1 MTDPFAVIP
10 VKPKKKCIL
19 HKCSTCADRQCR
31 VRGKVVDWTHCPRWA
46 EKKKIAS
53 DCDFEGR

>member
-10 VKPKKKCIL
+10 VRPKKKCIL

-31 VRGKVVDWTHCPRWA
+31 VRGKVVDWMHCSKWLPGGQAKENR
-46 EKKKIAS
+46 K
-53 DCDFEGR
+53 RL

>member
-10 VKPKKKCIL
+10 VRPKKKCIL

-31 VRGKVVDWTHCPRWA
+31 VRGKVVDWKHCSKWLPGGQAKENR
-46 EKKKIAS
+46 K
-53 DCDFEGR
+53 RL